1 MQVLALKYRPK
12 HFSELVGQESVAK
25 TLSLALDNQR
35 LANAYLFSGLRGSG
49 KTSSSR
55 IFARALMCETGP
67 KAVPCD
73 TCIQCQS
80 ALNNHHIDIIEMDG
94 ASNRGI
100 DDVRNLIEQ
109 TRYKPSFGR
118 YKIFIIDEVHMF
130 TTEAFNALLKT
141 LEEPPSH
148 VKFLLATTDALKL
161 PATILSRT
169 QHFRFKKIPENS
181 VISHL
186 KTILEKEQVSYETSA
201 LEKLAHSGQGSLR
214 DTITLLE
221 QAINYCD
228 NAITES
234 KVAEMLGAIDRSV
247 LEDFFQSLI
256 NQDEARLQ
264 ERYAILEN
272 YETESV
278 LEEMMLFLKA
288 KLLSP
293 DSYSILLIE
302 RFFKII
308 MSSLSLLKE
317 GANASF
323 VLLLLKMKFKEALKL
338 KALDDA
344 ILELE
349 QSKESVLKPLNQ
361 NANASKQEPKSTEK
375 IEQAE
380 RIEGTEKKEK
390 LETRENTETL
400 QTLMLSA
407 KDRIF
412 HNLFKQ
418 VQTLVYERNYELG
431 EVFEKNIRFIDF
443 DSQTKTLT
451 WESLATDKD
460 KELLRERFKIVKS
473 IVDGVFGKG
482 ENIKIALKH
491 HLENKSTLETQEI
504 KDFKISSLR
513 EKILPKPTI
522 ETTAETKENDTK
534 EAVGKALQTKEND
547 TKEAV
552 GKALQTKE
560 NDTKEAVGKALQTKE
575 NDTKEAVGKALQTKE
590 NDTKETKETQPK
602 QAPTALQE
610 FMANH
615 SELIEEIKSEF
626 EIKSVELL

>member
-25 TLSLALDNQR
+25 TLSLALNNQR

-55 IFARALMCETGP
+55 IFARALMCEEGP

-186 KTILEKEQVSYETSA
+186 KTILEKEQVSYESSA

-344 ILELE
+344 IVELE
-349 QSKESVLKPLNQ
+349 QTPFNQ
-361 NANASKQEPKSTEK
+361 SPSISYNAPKQEFKGTEK

-380 RIEGTEKKEK
+380 RIEGTEKREK
-390 LETRENTETL
+390 LEKRENAETP
-400 QTLMLSA
+400 QTPMLSA

-431 EVFEKNIRFIDF
+431 AVFEKNIRFIDF

-451 WESLATDKD
+451 WESLATNKD

-482 ENIKIALKH
+482 ENIKIALKN
-491 HLENKSTLETQEI
+491 HLENKSAREETKEV
-504 KDFKISSLR
+504 KDFKISSLK
-513 EKILPKPTI
+513 EKILPQPTT
-522 ETTAETKENDTK
+522 ETTAETKEK
-534 EAVGKALQTKEND
+534 EVQKNEIKE
-547 TKEAV
+547 
-552 GKALQTKE
+552 
-560 NDTKEAVGKALQTKE
+560 
-575 NDTKEAVGKALQTKE
+575 
-590 NDTKETKETQPK
+590 KETKEIKEKEVQETQPK
-602 QAPTALQE
+602 EAPTALQE

-615 SELIEEIKSEF
+615 SNLIEEIKSEF

>member
-186 KTILEKEQVSYETSA
+186 KTILEKEQVSYESSA

-349 QSKESVLKPLNQ
+349 QTPFNQ
-361 NANASKQEPKSTEK
+361 SPSISYNAPKQEPKSAEKIEKPEKRESTEK
-375 IEQAE
+375 IENAE
-380 RIEGTEKKEK
+380 TP
-390 LETRENTETL
+390 
-400 QTLMLSA
+400 QTPMLSA

-431 EVFEKNIRFIDF
+431 AVFEKNIRFIDF

-460 KELLRERFKIVKS
+460 KELLRERFKIVKG

-482 ENIKIALKH
+482 ENIKIALKNQ
-491 HLENKSTLETQEI
+491 NKSALEVVKEL
-504 KDFKISSLR
+504 KFPYSK
-513 EKILPKPTI
+513 PKPTT

-534 EAVGKALQTKEND
+534 EAVEKETKEKEVQEND
-547 TKEAV
+547 TKEV
-552 GKALQTKE
+552 Q
-560 NDTKEAVGKALQTKE
+560 
-575 NDTKEAVGKALQTKE
+575 
-590 NDTKETKETQPK
+590 ETQPK
-602 QAPTALQE
+602 EAPTALQE

-615 SELIEEIKSEF
+615 SNLIEEIKSEF

>member
-186 KTILEKEQVSYETSA
+186 KTILEKEQVSYESSA

-272 YETESV
+272 YETEGV

-288 KLLSP
+288 KLLSH
-293 DSYSILLIE
+293 DTYSILLIE

-344 ILELE
+344 IVELE
-349 QSKESVLKPLNQ
+349 QTPFNQ
-361 NANASKQEPKSTEK
+361 SPSISYNAPKQEPKS
-375 IEQAE
+375 AE
-380 RIEGTEKKEK
+380 RIEGIEKREK
-390 LETRENTETL
+390 LEKRENAEAP
-400 QTLMLSA
+400 QTPMLSA

-431 EVFEKNIRFIDF
+431 AVFEKNIRFIDF

-451 WESLATDKD
+451 WESLAADKD

-473 IVDGVFGKG
+473 IVDSVFGKG
-482 ENIKIALKH
+482 ESIKIALKH
-491 HLENKSTLETQEI
+491 HLENKNAPEETKEV
-504 KDFKISSLR
+504 KEFKFPPL
-513 EKILPKPTI
+513 KPKLTT
-522 ETTAETKENDTK
+522 ETTAETKENEK

-547 TKEAV
+547 TKEV
-552 GKALQTKE
+552 QEKEIKENETKE
-560 NDTKEAVGKALQTKE
+560 VQ
-575 NDTKEAVGKALQTKE
+575 
-590 NDTKETKETQPK
+590 ETQPK
-602 QAPTALQE
+602 EAPTALQE

-615 SELIEEIKSEF
+615 PELIEEIKSEF

>member
-55 IFARALMCETGP
+55 IFARALMCEEGP

-293 DSYSILLIE
+293 DAYSILLIE

-349 QSKESVLKPLNQ
+349 QSKESALKPLNQ
-361 NANASKQEPKSTEK
+361 NANAPKQEPKSAEK
-375 IEQAE
+375 IEKS
-380 RIEGTEKKEK
+380 EKKENA
-390 LETRENTETL
+390 EAP
-400 QTLMLSA
+400 QTPMLSA

-431 EVFEKNIRFIDF
+431 AVFEKNIRFVDF

-451 WESLATDKD
+451 WESLATNKD

-482 ENIKIALKH
+482 ESIKIALKNH
-491 HLENKSTLETQEI
+491 SENKSTPEET
-504 KDFKISSLR
+504 KDFKFFYS
-513 EKILPKPTI
+513 KPKPTT
-522 ETTAETKENDTK
+522 ETTAELKEKETKEKEVQENDTK
-534 EAVGKALQTKEND
+534 EVQ
-547 TKEAV
+547 
-552 GKALQTKE
+552 
-560 NDTKEAVGKALQTKE
+560 
-575 NDTKEAVGKALQTKE
+575 
-590 NDTKETKETQPK
+590 ETQPK

-615 SELIEEIKSEF
+615 SDLIEEIKSEF

>member
-55 IFARALMCETGP
+55 IFARALMCEEGP

-186 KTILEKEQVSYETSA
+186 KTILEKEQVSYESSA

-234 KVAEMLGAIDRSV
+234 KVAAMLGAIDRSV

-272 YETESV
+272 YETEGV

-344 ILELE
+344 IVELE
-349 QSKESVLKPLNQ
+349 QAPFNQ
-361 NANASKQEPKSTEK
+361 NPNISYNAPKQEFKNIEK
-375 IEQAE
+375 RE
-380 RIEGTEKKEK
+380 RIEQIENIEKRENIEKKE
-390 LETRENTETL
+390 NAETL
-400 QTLMLSA
+400 QTPMLSA

-431 EVFEKNIRFIDF
+431 AVFEKNIRFIDF

-482 ENIKIALKH
+482 ENIKIALKNH
-491 HLENKSTLETQEI
+491 SENKSALEETKEI
-504 KDFKISSLR
+504 KISSLR
-513 EKILPKPTI
+513 EKILPKPTT
-522 ETTAETKENDTK
+522 ETTAETKENEK
-534 EAVGKALQTKEND
+534 EAVGKEIKEKEIKEKETKEKEVQEND
-547 TKEAV
+547 TKEI
-552 GKALQTKE
+552 Q
-560 NDTKEAVGKALQTKE
+560 
-575 NDTKEAVGKALQTKE
+575 
-590 NDTKETKETQPK
+590 ETQPK
-602 QAPTALQE
+602 EAPTALQE

>member
-55 IFARALMCETGP
+55 IFARALMCEEGP

-234 KVAEMLGAIDRSV
+234 KVAAMLGAIDRSV

-256 NQDEARLQ
+256 NQDEARLK

-344 ILELE
+344 IVELE
-349 QSKESVLKPLNQ
+349 QTPFNQ
-361 NANASKQEPKSTEK
+361 SPSISYNAPKQEPKS
-375 IEQAE
+375 AE
-380 RIEGTEKKEK
+380 RIERTEK
-390 LETRENTETL
+390 RENAETP
-400 QTLMLSA
+400 QTPMLSA

-431 EVFEKNIRFIDF
+431 AVFEKNIRFIDF

-451 WESLATDKD
+451 WESLATNKD
-460 KELLRERFKIVKS
+460 KELLRERFKIVKG
-473 IVDGVFGKG
+473 IVDGIFGKG

-491 HLENKSTLETQEI
+491 HLENKSAREETKEI

-513 EKILPKPTI
+513 EKILPKPTT
-522 ETTAETKENDTK
+522 ETTAEMKENETKEAAEKETKEKEVQENDTK
-534 EAVGKALQTKEND
+534 EVQEI
-547 TKEAV
+547 
-552 GKALQTKE
+552 
-560 NDTKEAVGKALQTKE
+560 
-575 NDTKEAVGKALQTKE
+575 
-590 NDTKETKETQPK
+590 QPK
-602 QAPTALQE
+602 EAPTALQE

-615 SELIEEIKSEF
+615 SNLIEEIKSEF

>member
-55 IFARALMCETGP
+55 ILARALMCEKGP

-73 TCIQCQS
+73 TCTQCQS

-308 MSSLSLLKE
+308 MSGLSLLKE

-361 NANASKQEPKSTEK
+361 NANAFKQEPKIAEK
-375 IEQAE
+375 IEKPEKRESAE
-380 RIEGTEKKEK
+380 TP
-390 LETRENTETL
+390 
-400 QTLMLSA
+400 QTPMLSA

-431 EVFEKNIRFIDF
+431 AVFEKNIRFIDF

-451 WESLATDKD
+451 WESLATHKD

-482 ENIKIALKH
+482 ENIKIALKNH
-491 HLENKSTLETQEI
+491 SENKSTKEVVKE
-504 KDFKISSLR
+504 FKFPSL
-513 EKILPKPTI
+513 KPKPTT

-534 EAVGKALQTKEND
+534 EVVEKETKEND
-547 TKEAV
+547 TKEI
-552 GKALQTKE
+552 Q
-560 NDTKEAVGKALQTKE
+560 
-575 NDTKEAVGKALQTKE
+575 
-590 NDTKETKETQPK
+590 ETQPK
-602 QAPTALQE
+602 ETPTALQE

-615 SELIEEIKSEF
+615 SDLIEEIKSEF

>member
-186 KTILEKEQVSYETSA
+186 KTILEKEQVSYEASA

-214 DTITLLE
+214 DTLTLLE

-256 NQDEARLQ
+256 NQDEARLK

-349 QSKESVLKPLNQ
+349 QSKESVFQPLNQ
-361 NANASKQEPKSTEK
+361 NANASKQEFKSAER

-380 RIEGTEKKEK
+380 RIEK
-390 LETRENTETL
+390 LEKRESAKTP
-400 QTLMLSA
+400 QTPMLSA

-431 EVFEKNIRFIDF
+431 AVFEKNICFIDF

-482 ENIKIALKH
+482 ESIKIALKN
-491 HLENKSTLETQEI
+491 HLENKSAREETKEV
-504 KDFKISSLR
+504 KISSLR
-513 EKILPKPTI
+513 EKILPKPTT
-522 ETTAETKENDTK
+522 ETTAETKEK
-534 EAVGKALQTKEND
+534 EIKE
-547 TKEAV
+547 KEI
-552 GKALQTKE
+552 KE
-560 NDTKEAVGKALQTKE
+560 KEI
-575 NDTKEAVGKALQTKE
+575 
-590 NDTKETKETQPK
+590 KETQPK
-602 QAPTALQE
+602 ESLTALQE

-615 SELIEEIKSEF
+615 SNLIEEIKSEF

>member
-55 IFARALMCETGP
+55 IFARALMCEEGP

-186 KTILEKEQVSYETSA
+186 KTILEKEQVSYESSA

-293 DSYSILLIE
+293 NSYSILLIE

-349 QSKESVLKPLNQ
+349 QTPFNQ
-361 NANASKQEPKSTEK
+361 NPSISYNAPKQEPKSAEK
-375 IEQAE
+375 IEKPE
-380 RIEGTEKKEK
+380 KRENTEKKENA
-390 LETRENTETL
+390 ETQ
-400 QTLMLSA
+400 QTPMLSV

-418 VQTLVYERNYELG
+418 VQILVYERNYELG
-431 EVFEKNIRFIDF
+431 AVFEKNIRFIDF

-482 ENIKIALKH
+482 ENIKIALKN
-491 HLENKSTLETQEI
+491 HLENKSAREETKEV

-513 EKILPKPTI
+513 EKILPKPTT
-522 ETTAETKENDTK
+522 ETTAEMKEKEVQKNEIKEKEIKENDTK
-534 EAVGKALQTKEND
+534 EVQ
-547 TKEAV
+547 
-552 GKALQTKE
+552 
-560 NDTKEAVGKALQTKE
+560 
-575 NDTKEAVGKALQTKE
+575 
-590 NDTKETKETQPK
+590 ETQPK
-602 QAPTALQE
+602 EAPTALQE

>member
-55 IFARALMCETGP
+55 IFARALMCEEGP

-361 NANASKQEPKSTEK
+361 NANAPKQEPKSAER

-380 RIEGTEKKEK
+380 RIEGTEKRESAERIESV
-390 LETRENTETL
+390 ETP
-400 QTLMLSA
+400 QTPMLSA

-431 EVFEKNIRFIDF
+431 AVFEKNIRFIDF

-451 WESLATDKD
+451 WESLATNKD
-460 KELLRERFKIVKS
+460 KELLRERFKIVKG

-482 ENIKIALKH
+482 ENIKIALKNH
-491 HLENKSTLETQEI
+491 SENKSAREETKEV
-504 KDFKISSLR
+504 KISSLR
-513 EKILPKPTI
+513 EKILPQPTT
-522 ETTAETKENDTK
+522 ETTAEMKEKEVQKNEIKEKEIKEKEIKEKEIKEKEIKEKEIKEKEIKEKEIKEKEVQENDTK
-534 EAVGKALQTKEND
+534 EIQ
-547 TKEAV
+547 
-552 GKALQTKE
+552 
-560 NDTKEAVGKALQTKE
+560 
-575 NDTKEAVGKALQTKE
+575 
-590 NDTKETKETQPK
+590 ETQPK

-615 SELIEEIKSEF
+615 SNLIEEIKSEF

>member
-25 TLSLALDNQR
+25 TLSLALNNQR

-55 IFARALMCETGP
+55 IFARALMCEEGP

-73 TCIQCQS
+73 TCTQCQS

-349 QSKESVLKPLNQ
+349 QSKESAFQPLNQ
-361 NANASKQEPKSTEK
+361 NANAPKQEPKSAER

-380 RIEGTEKKEK
+380 RIEGTEKRESAERIESA
-390 LETRENTETL
+390 ETP
-400 QTLMLSA
+400 QTPMLSA

-431 EVFEKNIRFIDF
+431 AVFEKNIRFIDF

-460 KELLRERFKIVKS
+460 KELLRERFKIVKG

-482 ENIKIALKH
+482 ENIKIALKN
-491 HLENKSTLETQEI
+491 HLENKSAREETKEV

-513 EKILPKPTI
+513 EKILPKPTT
-522 ETTAETKENDTK
+522 ETTAETKEK
-534 EAVGKALQTKEND
+534 EVQKN
-547 TKEAV
+547 
-552 GKALQTKE
+552 
-560 NDTKEAVGKALQTKE
+560 
-575 NDTKEAVGKALQTKE
+575 
-590 NDTKETKETQPK
+590 
-602 QAPTALQE
+602 
-610 FMANH
+610 
-615 SELIEEIKSEF
+615 EIKEK
-626 EIKSVELL
+626 EIKEKEIKEKEI

>member
-55 IFARALMCETGP
+55 IFARALMCEEGP

-256 NQDEARLQ
+256 NQDEARLK

-349 QSKESVLKPLNQ
+349 QTPFNQ
-361 NANASKQEPKSTEK
+361 NPSISYNAPKQEFKGTEK
-375 IEQAE
+375 IERAE
-380 RIEGTEKKEK
+380 RIEGTEKIAS
-390 LETRENTETL
+390 TEAP
-400 QTLMLSA
+400 QTPMLSA

-431 EVFEKNIRFIDF
+431 AVFEKNICFIDF

-460 KELLRERFKIVKS
+460 KELLRERFKIVKG

-482 ENIKIALKH
+482 ENIKIALKN
-491 HLENKSTLETQEI
+491 HLENKSAREETKEV

-513 EKILPKPTI
+513 EKILPKPTT
-522 ETTAETKENDTK
+522 ETTAEMKEKEVQKNEIKEKEVQENDTK
-534 EAVGKALQTKEND
+534 EVQ
-547 TKEAV
+547 
-552 GKALQTKE
+552 
-560 NDTKEAVGKALQTKE
+560 
-575 NDTKEAVGKALQTKE
+575 
-590 NDTKETKETQPK
+590 ETQPK
-602 QAPTALQE
+602 EAPTALQE

-615 SELIEEIKSEF
+615 SNLIEEIKSEF

>member
-55 IFARALMCETGP
+55 IFARALMCEEGP

-73 TCIQCQS
+73 TCTQCQS

-293 DSYSILLIE
+293 DTYSILLIE

-308 MSSLSLLKE
+308 MSGLSLLKE

-361 NANASKQEPKSTEK
+361 NANAFKQESAEK
-375 IEQAE
+375 IEKPEKRESAE
-380 RIEGTEKKEK
+380 TP
-390 LETRENTETL
+390 
-400 QTLMLSA
+400 QTPMLSA

-431 EVFEKNIRFIDF
+431 AVFEKNIRFIDF

-451 WESLATDKD
+451 WESLATHKD

-473 IVDGVFGKG
+473 IIDGVFGKG
-482 ENIKIALKH
+482 ENIKIALKNH
-491 HLENKSTLETQEI
+491 SENKSALEEI
-504 KDFKISSLR
+504 KEFKFPFL
-513 EKILPKPTI
+513 KPKPTT
-522 ETTAETKENDTK
+522 ETTAETKEKDTK
-534 EAVGKALQTKEND
+534 EAVEKETKEKEVQKND
-547 TKEAV
+547 TKEI
-552 GKALQTKE
+552 Q
-560 NDTKEAVGKALQTKE
+560 
-575 NDTKEAVGKALQTKE
+575 
-590 NDTKETKETQPK
+590 ETQPK
-602 QAPTALQE
+602 ETPTALQE
-610 FMANH
+610 FMANN
-615 SELIEEIKSEF
+615 SDLIEEIKSEF

>member
-55 IFARALMCETGP
+55 IFARALMCEEGP

-73 TCIQCQS
+73 TCPQCQS

-109 TRYKPSFGR
+109 THYKPSFGR

-308 MSSLSLLKE
+308 MSGLSLLKE

-349 QSKESVLKPLNQ
+349 QSKESALKPLNQ
-361 NANASKQEPKSTEK
+361 NANAFKQESAEK
-375 IEQAE
+375 IEKPEKRESAE
-380 RIEGTEKKEK
+380 TP
-390 LETRENTETL
+390 
-400 QTLMLSA
+400 QTPMLSA

-431 EVFEKNIRFIDF
+431 AVFEKNIRFIDF

-451 WESLATDKD
+451 WESLATHKD
-460 KELLRERFKIVKS
+460 KELLRECFKIVKS

-482 ENIKIALKH
+482 ENIKIALKNH
-491 HLENKSTLETQEI
+491 SENKSALEVVKE
-504 KDFKISSLR
+504 FKFPSL
-513 EKILPKPTI
+513 KPKPTT
-522 ETTAETKENDTK
+522 ETTAETEKNETKGAVENDTKEKETKENDTK
-534 EAVGKALQTKEND
+534 EIQ
-547 TKEAV
+547 
-552 GKALQTKE
+552 
-560 NDTKEAVGKALQTKE
+560 
-575 NDTKEAVGKALQTKE
+575 
-590 NDTKETKETQPK
+590 ETQPK
-602 QAPTALQE
+602 ETPTALQE

-615 SELIEEIKSEF
+615 SNLIEEIKSEF

>member
-55 IFARALMCETGP
+55 IFARALMCEEGP

-256 NQDEARLQ
+256 NQDEARLK

-349 QSKESVLKPLNQ
+349 QTPFNQ
-361 NANASKQEPKSTEK
+361 NPSISYNAPKQEPKSTEK
-375 IEQAE
+375 REQAE
-380 RIEGTEKKEK
+380 RIEGTEKKESAEK
-390 LETRENTETL
+390 KENTETP
-400 QTLMLSA
+400 QTPMLSA

-431 EVFEKNIRFIDF
+431 AVFEKNIRFIDF

-460 KELLRERFKIVKS
+460 KELLRERFKIVKG

-482 ENIKIALKH
+482 ENIKIALKN
-491 HLENKSTLETQEI
+491 HLENKSAREETKEV
-504 KDFKISSLR
+504 KISSLR
-513 EKILPKPTI
+513 EKISPKPTT
-522 ETTAETKENDTK
+522 ETTAEMKEKEVQKNEIKEKEIKENDTK
-534 EAVGKALQTKEND
+534 EVQ
-547 TKEAV
+547 
-552 GKALQTKE
+552 
-560 NDTKEAVGKALQTKE
+560 
-575 NDTKEAVGKALQTKE
+575 
-590 NDTKETKETQPK
+590 ETQPK
-602 QAPTALQE
+602 ETPTALQE

-615 SELIEEIKSEF
+615 SNLIEEIKSEF

>member
-55 IFARALMCETGP
+55 IFARALMCEEGP

-186 KTILEKEQVSYETSA
+186 KTILEKEQVSYEASA

-349 QSKESVLKPLNQ
+349 QSKESVLKSINQ
-361 NANASKQEPKSTEK
+361 NANAPKQEPKSIEK

-380 RIEGTEKKEK
+380 RIERTEKIASAEAP
-390 LETRENTETL
+390 
-400 QTLMLSA
+400 QTPMLSA

-431 EVFEKNIRFIDF
+431 AVFEKNIRFIDF

-460 KELLRERFKIVKS
+460 KELLRERFKIVKG

-482 ENIKIALKH
+482 ENIKIALKN
-491 HLENKSTLETQEI
+491 HLENKSAPEETKEV

-513 EKILPKPTI
+513 EKILPKPTT
-522 ETTAETKENDTK
+522 ETTAEMKEKEIKEAVKKEIKEKETKENDTK
-534 EAVGKALQTKEND
+534 EVQ
-547 TKEAV
+547 
-552 GKALQTKE
+552 
-560 NDTKEAVGKALQTKE
+560 
-575 NDTKEAVGKALQTKE
+575 
-590 NDTKETKETQPK
+590 ETQPK
-602 QAPTALQE
+602 EAPTALQE

-615 SELIEEIKSEF
+615 SNLIEEIKSEF

>member
-55 IFARALMCETGP
+55 IFARALMCEEGP
-67 KAVPCD
+67 KSVPCD
-73 TCIQCQS
+73 TCTQCQS

-308 MSSLSLLKE
+308 MSGLSLLKE

-349 QSKESVLKPLNQ
+349 QSKESALKPLNQ
-361 NANASKQEPKSTEK
+361 NANAFKQESTEK
-375 IEQAE
+375 IEKPEKRESAE
-380 RIEGTEKKEK
+380 TP
-390 LETRENTETL
+390 
-400 QTLMLSA
+400 QTPMLSA

-431 EVFEKNIRFIDF
+431 AVFEKNIRFIDF

-451 WESLATDKD
+451 WESLATHKD

-482 ENIKIALKH
+482 ENIKIALKNQ
-491 HLENKSTLETQEI
+491 NKSTLEEI
-504 KDFKISSLR
+504 KEFKFPYS
-513 EKILPKPTI
+513 KPKPTT
-522 ETTAETKENDTK
+522 ETTAEMKEKETKETIEKETKENDTK
-534 EAVGKALQTKEND
+534 EIQ
-547 TKEAV
+547 
-552 GKALQTKE
+552 
-560 NDTKEAVGKALQTKE
+560 
-575 NDTKEAVGKALQTKE
+575 
-590 NDTKETKETQPK
+590 ETQPK
-602 QAPTALQE
+602 ETPTALQE
-610 FMANH
+610 FMTNH
-615 SELIEEIKSEF
+615 SDLIEEIKSEF
-626 EIKSVELL
+626 KIKSVEWL

>member
-55 IFARALMCETGP
+55 IFARALMCEEGP

-73 TCIQCQS
+73 TCPQCQS

-186 KTILEKEQVSYETSA
+186 KTILEKEQVSYEKSA

-256 NQDEARLQ
+256 NQDEAQLQ

-308 MSSLSLLKE
+308 MSGLSLLKE

-361 NANASKQEPKSTEK
+361 NANAFKQESAEK
-375 IEQAE
+375 IEKPEKRESAE
-380 RIEGTEKKEK
+380 TP
-390 LETRENTETL
+390 
-400 QTLMLSA
+400 QTPMLSA

-412 HNLFKQ
+412 HNLFRQ

-431 EVFEKNIRFIDF
+431 AVFEKNIRFIDF

-451 WESLATDKD
+451 WESLATHKD
-460 KELLRERFKIVKS
+460 KELLKERFKIVKS

-482 ENIKIALKH
+482 ENIKIALKNH
-491 HLENKSTLETQEI
+491 SENKSTLEEI
-504 KDFKISSLR
+504 KEFKFPSL
-513 EKILPKPTI
+513 KPKPTT

-534 EAVGKALQTKEND
+534 ETVEKETKEKETKEVQKND
-547 TKEAV
+547 TKEV
-552 GKALQTKE
+552 Q
-560 NDTKEAVGKALQTKE
+560 
-575 NDTKEAVGKALQTKE
+575 
-590 NDTKETKETQPK
+590 ETQPK
-602 QAPTALQE
+602 ETPTALQE

-615 SELIEEIKSEF
+615 SDLIEEIKSEF

>member
-55 IFARALMCETGP
+55 IFARALMCEEGP

-73 TCIQCQS
+73 TCTQCQS

-256 NQDEARLQ
+256 NQDEARLK

-308 MSSLSLLKE
+308 MSGLSLLKE

-361 NANASKQEPKSTEK
+361 NANAFKQESKSADK
-375 IEQAE
+375 IEKP
-380 RIEGTEKKEK
+380 EKK
-390 LETRENTETL
+390 ENTETP
-400 QTLMLSA
+400 QTPMLSA

-431 EVFEKNIRFIDF
+431 AVFEKNIRFIDF

-451 WESLATDKD
+451 WESLATHKD

-482 ENIKIALKH
+482 ENIKIALKNH
-491 HLENKSTLETQEI
+491 SENKSALEEI
-504 KDFKISSLR
+504 KEFKFPYS
-513 EKILPKPTI
+513 KPKPTT

-534 EAVGKALQTKEND
+534 EKEVQKNETKEI
-547 TKEAV
+547 
-552 GKALQTKE
+552 Q
-560 NDTKEAVGKALQTKE
+560 
-575 NDTKEAVGKALQTKE
+575 
-590 NDTKETKETQPK
+590 ETQPK
-602 QAPTALQE
+602 ETPTALQE

-615 SELIEEIKSEF
+615 SDLIEEIKSEF

>member
-55 IFARALMCETGP
+55 IFARALMCEEGP

-73 TCIQCQS
+73 TCTQCQS

-308 MSSLSLLKE
+308 MSGLSLLKE

-361 NANASKQEPKSTEK
+361 NANAFKQEPKSAEK
-375 IEQAE
+375 IEKP
-380 RIEGTEKKEK
+380 EKK
-390 LETRENTETL
+390 ENTETP
-400 QTLMLSA
+400 QTPMLSA

-431 EVFEKNIRFIDF
+431 AVFEKNIRFVDF

-451 WESLATDKD
+451 WESLATHKD

-482 ENIKIALKH
+482 ENIKIALKNH
-491 HLENKSTLETQEI
+491 SENKSALEEI
-504 KDFKISSLR
+504 KEFKFPYS
-513 EKILPKPTI
+513 KPKPTT
-522 ETTAETKENDTK
+522 ETTAEMKEKEVQENDTK
-534 EAVGKALQTKEND
+534 EAIE
-547 TKEAV
+547 
-552 GKALQTKE
+552 
-560 NDTKEAVGKALQTKE
+560 
-575 NDTKEAVGKALQTKE
+575 
-590 NDTKETKETQPK
+590 KETKENNTKEIQETQPK
-602 QAPTALQE
+602 ETPTALQE
-610 FMANH
+610 FMANN
-615 SELIEEIKSEF
+615 SNLIEEIKSEF

>member
-186 KTILEKEQVSYETSA
+186 KTILEKEQVSYEASA

-234 KVAEMLGAIDRSV
+234 KVAEMLGTIDRSV

-256 NQDEARLQ
+256 NQDETRLK

-349 QSKESVLKPLNQ
+349 QSKESVFKPINQ
-361 NANASKQEPKSTEK
+361 NANAPKQEPKSAEK
-375 IEQAE
+375 IEKPEKIGAE
-380 RIEGTEKKEK
+380 TP
-390 LETRENTETL
+390 
-400 QTLMLSA
+400 QTPMLSA

-431 EVFEKNIRFIDF
+431 VVFEKNIRFIDF

-451 WESLATDKD
+451 WESLAIDKD

-482 ENIKIALKH
+482 ESIKIALKNH
-491 HLENKSTLETQEI
+491 SENKSTPKETKEV

-513 EKILPKPTI
+513 EKILPKPTT
-522 ETTAETKENDTK
+522 ETTAEMKEKEVQKNEIKEKEIKENDTK
-534 EAVGKALQTKEND
+534 EIQ
-547 TKEAV
+547 
-552 GKALQTKE
+552 
-560 NDTKEAVGKALQTKE
+560 
-575 NDTKEAVGKALQTKE
+575 
-590 NDTKETKETQPK
+590 ETQPK

>member
-55 IFARALMCETGP
+55 IFARALMCEEGP

-73 TCIQCQS
+73 TCTQCQS

-308 MSSLSLLKE
+308 MSGLSLLKE

-349 QSKESVLKPLNQ
+349 QNKESALKPLNQ
-361 NANASKQEPKSTEK
+361 NANAFKQESKSAEK
-375 IEQAE
+375 IEKPEKREGAE
-380 RIEGTEKKEK
+380 TP
-390 LETRENTETL
+390 
-400 QTLMLSA
+400 QTPMLSA

-431 EVFEKNIRFIDF
+431 AVFEKNIRFVDF

-482 ENIKIALKH
+482 ENIKIALKNH
-491 HLENKSTLETQEI
+491 SENKSALEVVKE
-504 KDFKISSLR
+504 FKFPSL
-513 EKILPKPTI
+513 KLKPTT
-522 ETTAETKENDTK
+522 ETTAEMKENDTK
-534 EAVGKALQTKEND
+534 EAAEKETKEVQEND
-547 TKEAV
+547 TKV
-552 GKALQTKE
+552 VQ
-560 NDTKEAVGKALQTKE
+560 
-575 NDTKEAVGKALQTKE
+575 
-590 NDTKETKETQPK
+590 ETQPK
-602 QAPTALQE
+602 EAPTALQE

-615 SELIEEIKSEF
+615 SNLIEEIKSEF

>member
-186 KTILEKEQVSYETSA
+186 KTILEKEQVSYESSA

-272 YETESV
+272 YETEGV

-293 DSYSILLIE
+293 DTYSILLIE

-349 QSKESVLKPLNQ
+349 QVPFNQ
-361 NANASKQEPKSTEK
+361 SPSIIYNAPKQESKNIEKREK
-375 IEQAE
+375 IEQIENAE
-380 RIEGTEKKEK
+380 AP
-390 LETRENTETL
+390 
-400 QTLMLSA
+400 QTPMLSA

-431 EVFEKNIRFIDF
+431 AVFEKNIRFIDF

-482 ENIKIALKH
+482 ESIKIALKN
-491 HLENKSTLETQEI
+491 HLENKNAPEETKEVKFPFLKPQPTTETTVEMKEKEVQKNEI
-504 KDFKISSLR
+504 K
-513 EKILPKPTI
+513 EK
-522 ETTAETKENDTK
+522 ETKENETK
-534 EAVGKALQTKEND
+534 EVQ
-547 TKEAV
+547 
-552 GKALQTKE
+552 
-560 NDTKEAVGKALQTKE
+560 
-575 NDTKEAVGKALQTKE
+575 
-590 NDTKETKETQPK
+590 ETQPK
-602 QAPTALQE
+602 EAPTALQE
-610 FMANH
+610 FMTNH

>member
-186 KTILEKEQVSYETSA
+186 KTILEKEQVSYESSA

-234 KVAEMLGAIDRSV
+234 KVAAMLGAIDRSV

-344 ILELE
+344 IVELE
-349 QSKESVLKPLNQ
+349 QSKESALKPLNQ
-361 NANASKQEPKSTEK
+361 NANAPKQEPKSAEK
-375 IEQAE
+375 IEKL
-380 RIEGTEKKEK
+380 EKKENA
-390 LETRENTETL
+390 ETP
-400 QTLMLSA
+400 QTPMLSA

-431 EVFEKNIRFIDF
+431 AVFEKNIRFIDF

-451 WESLATDKD
+451 WESLATHKD

-482 ENIKIALKH
+482 ESIKIALKH
-491 HLENKSTLETQEI
+491 HLENKSALEVVKEL
-504 KDFKISSLR
+504 KFPYSK
-513 EKILPKPTI
+513 PKPTT
-522 ETTAETKENDTK
+522 ETTAEMKEKEVQKNEIKEKEIKENDTK
-534 EAVGKALQTKEND
+534 EVQ
-547 TKEAV
+547 
-552 GKALQTKE
+552 
-560 NDTKEAVGKALQTKE
+560 
-575 NDTKEAVGKALQTKE
+575 
-590 NDTKETKETQPK
+590 ETQPK
-602 QAPTALQE
+602 ESPTALQE

-615 SELIEEIKSEF
+615 SNLIEEIKSEF

>member
-25 TLSLALDNQR
+25 TLSLALNNQR

-55 IFARALMCETGP
+55 IFARALMCEEGP

-264 ERYAILEN
+264 ERYAVLEN

-308 MSSLSLLKE
+308 MSGLSLLKE

-349 QSKESVLKPLNQ
+349 QNKESALKPLNQ
-361 NANASKQEPKSTEK
+361 NPNAPKQEPKSAEK
-375 IEQAE
+375 V
-380 RIEGTEKKEK
+380 EKPEK
-390 LETRENTETL
+390 RENAETP
-400 QTLMLSA
+400 QTPMLSA

-431 EVFEKNIRFIDF
+431 AVFEKNIRFVDF
-443 DSQTKTLT
+443 NSQTKTLT
-451 WESLATDKD
+451 WESLATNKD

-482 ENIKIALKH
+482 ENIKIALKNH
-491 HLENKSTLETQEI
+491 SENKSALEVVKES
-504 KDFKISSLR
+504 KFPYSK
-513 EKILPKPTI
+513 PKPTT
-522 ETTAETKENDTK
+522 ETTAEMKEKETKEAAEKEIKEKVQENDTK
-534 EAVGKALQTKEND
+534 EVQ
-547 TKEAV
+547 
-552 GKALQTKE
+552 
-560 NDTKEAVGKALQTKE
+560 
-575 NDTKEAVGKALQTKE
+575 
-590 NDTKETKETQPK
+590 ETQPK
-602 QAPTALQE
+602 EAPTALQE

-615 SELIEEIKSEF
+615 SNLIEEIKSEF

>member
-186 KTILEKEQVSYETSA
+186 KTILEKEQVSYESSA

-234 KVAEMLGAIDRSV
+234 KVAAMLGAIDRSV

-272 YETESV
+272 YETEGV

-293 DSYSILLIE
+293 DTYSILLIE

-344 ILELE
+344 IVELE
-349 QSKESVLKPLNQ
+349 QTPFNQ
-361 NANASKQEPKSTEK
+361 SPSISYNAPKQEFKNIEKREK
-375 IEQAE
+375 IEQ
-380 RIEGTEKKEK
+380 IESIEKK
-390 LETRENTETL
+390 ENTETP
-400 QTLMLSA
+400 QTPMLSA

-431 EVFEKNIRFIDF
+431 AVFEKNIRFIDF

-491 HLENKSTLETQEI
+491 HLENKNAPEETKEV
-504 KDFKISSLR
+504 KEFKFPPL
-513 EKILPKPTI
+513 KPKLTT
-522 ETTAETKENDTK
+522 ETTAETKEKETK

-547 TKEAV
+547 TKEV
-552 GKALQTKE
+552 QEKEIKE
-560 NDTKEAVGKALQTKE
+560 NE
-575 NDTKEAVGKALQTKE
+575 
-590 NDTKETKETQPK
+590 TKETKESQPK
-602 QAPTALQE
+602 EAPIALQE

-615 SELIEEIKSEF
+615 SNLIEEIKSEF

>member
-55 IFARALMCETGP
+55 IFARALMCEEGP

-264 ERYAILEN
+264 ERYTILEN

-293 DSYSILLIE
+293 DAYSILLIE

-308 MSSLSLLKE
+308 MSGLSLLKE

-349 QSKESVLKPLNQ
+349 QSKESALKPLNQ
-361 NANASKQEPKSTEK
+361 NANAFKQEIAEK
-375 IEQAE
+375 IEKPEKRESAE
-380 RIEGTEKKEK
+380 TP
-390 LETRENTETL
+390 
-400 QTLMLSA
+400 QTPMLSA

-431 EVFEKNIRFIDF
+431 AVFEKNIRFIDF

-451 WESLATDKD
+451 WESLATHKD

-482 ENIKIALKH
+482 ENIKIALKNH
-491 HLENKSTLETQEI
+491 SENKSALEEI
-504 KDFKISSLR
+504 KEFKFPSL
-513 EKILPKPTI
+513 KPKPTT
-522 ETTAETKENDTK
+522 ETTAETKENETK
-534 EAVGKALQTKEND
+534 EIQ
-547 TKEAV
+547 
-552 GKALQTKE
+552 
-560 NDTKEAVGKALQTKE
+560 
-575 NDTKEAVGKALQTKE
+575 
-590 NDTKETKETQPK
+590 ETQPK
-602 QAPTALQE
+602 ETPTALQE
-610 FMANH
+610 FMTNH
-615 SELIEEIKSEF
+615 SDLIEEIKSEF

>member
-55 IFARALMCETGP
+55 IFARALMCEEGP

-73 TCIQCQS
+73 TCTQCQS

-308 MSSLSLLKE
+308 MSALSLLKE

-349 QSKESVLKPLNQ
+349 QNKESALKPLNQ
-361 NANASKQEPKSTEK
+361 NANAFKQEPKNAEK
-375 IEQAE
+375 IEN
-380 RIEGTEKKEK
+380 TEKREGAEK
-390 LETRENTETL
+390 REDAETP
-400 QTLMLSA
+400 QTPMLSA

-431 EVFEKNIRFIDF
+431 AVFEKNIRFIDF

-451 WESLATDKD
+451 WESLATHKD

-482 ENIKIALKH
+482 ENIKIALKNQ
-491 HLENKSTLETQEI
+491 NKSALEEI
-504 KDFKISSLR
+504 KEFKFPSL
-513 EKILPKPTI
+513 KPKPTT

-534 EAVGKALQTKEND
+534 EVQEND
-547 TKEAV
+547 IKEAV
-552 GKALQTKE
+552 E
-560 NDTKEAVGKALQTKE
+560 
-575 NDTKEAVGKALQTKE
+575 
-590 NDTKETKETQPK
+590 KETKEKETKEVQETQPK
-602 QAPTALQE
+602 QTPTALQE

-615 SELIEEIKSEF
+615 SDLIEEIKSEF
-626 EIKSVELL
+626 EIKSVEWL

>member
-55 IFARALMCETGP
+55 IFARALMCEEGP

-73 TCIQCQS
+73 TCTQCQS

-186 KTILEKEQVSYETSA
+186 KTILEKEQVSYESSA

-349 QSKESVLKPLNQ
+349 QSKESVLKPINQ
-361 NANASKQEPKSTEK
+361 NANAPKQEPKSAEK
-375 IEQAE
+375 IEKPE
-380 RIEGTEKKEK
+380 KRENTEKKENA
-390 LETRENTETL
+390 ETQ
-400 QTLMLSA
+400 QTPMLSV

-431 EVFEKNIRFIDF
+431 AVFEKNIRFIDF

-451 WESLATDKD
+451 WESLATNKD
-460 KELLRERFKIVKS
+460 KELLRERFKIVKG

-491 HLENKSTLETQEI
+491 HSENKSALEEV
-504 KDFKISSLR
+504 KEFKFPYS
-513 EKILPKPTI
+513 KPKPTT
-522 ETTAETKENDTK
+522 ETTAETKEKETK
-534 EAVGKALQTKEND
+534 EKETKE
-547 TKEAV
+547 KEV
-552 GKALQTKE
+552 Q
-560 NDTKEAVGKALQTKE
+560 
-575 NDTKEAVGKALQTKE
+575 E

-602 QAPTALQE
+602 ETPTALQE

-615 SELIEEIKSEF
+615 SNLIEEIKSEF

>member
-55 IFARALMCETGP
+55 IFARALMCEEGP

-256 NQDEARLQ
+256 NQDEARLK

-361 NANASKQEPKSTEK
+361 NANASKQEPKSAEK

-400 QTLMLSA
+400 QTPMLSA

-431 EVFEKNIRFIDF
+431 AVFEKNIRFIDF

-451 WESLATDKD
+451 WESLATNKD

-482 ENIKIALKH
+482 ESIKIALKNH
-491 HLENKSTLETQEI
+491 SENKSTLEEV
-504 KDFKISSLR
+504 KEFKFPYS
-513 EKILPKPTI
+513 KPKPTT
-522 ETTAETKENDTK
+522 ETTAEMKEKEVQKNEIKEKEIKENDTK
-534 EAVGKALQTKEND
+534 EVQ
-547 TKEAV
+547 
-552 GKALQTKE
+552 
-560 NDTKEAVGKALQTKE
+560 
-575 NDTKEAVGKALQTKE
+575 
-590 NDTKETKETQPK
+590 ETQPK
-602 QAPTALQE
+602 ETPTALQE

>member
-55 IFARALMCETGP
+55 IFARALMCEEGP

-186 KTILEKEQVSYETSA
+186 KTILEKEQVSYESSA

-256 NQDEARLQ
+256 NQDEVRLQ

-349 QSKESVLKPLNQ
+349 QSKESVLKPINQ
-361 NANASKQEPKSTEK
+361 NANAPKQEPKSTEK

-380 RIEGTEKKEK
+380 RIEGTEKKESAEK
-390 LETRENTETL
+390 KENAETP

-431 EVFEKNIRFIDF
+431 AVFEKNIRFIDF

-460 KELLRERFKIVKS
+460 KELLRERFKIVKG

-491 HLENKSTLETQEI
+491 HSENKSAREETKEV

-513 EKILPKPTI
+513 EKILPKPTT
-522 ETTAETKENDTK
+522 ETTAETKEKETKEKEVQKNDTK
-534 EAVGKALQTKEND
+534 EVQ
-547 TKEAV
+547 
-552 GKALQTKE
+552 
-560 NDTKEAVGKALQTKE
+560 
-575 NDTKEAVGKALQTKE
+575 
-590 NDTKETKETQPK
+590 ETQPK

-615 SELIEEIKSEF
+615 SNLIEEIKSEF

>member
-186 KTILEKEQVSYETSA
+186 KTILEKEQVSYESSA

-349 QSKESVLKPLNQ
+349 QTPFNQ
-361 NANASKQEPKSTEK
+361 NPSISYNAPKQEPKSTEK

-380 RIEGTEKKEK
+380 RIEGTEKKESAEK
-390 LETRENTETL
+390 KENTETP
-400 QTLMLSA
+400 QTPMLSA

-431 EVFEKNIRFIDF
+431 AVFEKNIRFIDF

-451 WESLATDKD
+451 WESLATNKD

-482 ENIKIALKH
+482 ENIKIALKN
-491 HLENKSTLETQEI
+491 HLENKSAREETKEV

-513 EKILPKPTI
+513 EKILPKPTT
-522 ETTAETKENDTK
+522 ETTAETKEKETK
-534 EAVGKALQTKEND
+534 EKETKEKE
-547 TKEAV
+547 TKE
-552 GKALQTKE
+552 KETKE
-560 NDTKEAVGKALQTKE
+560 KETKEKETKE
-575 NDTKEAVGKALQTKE
+575 KETKEKE
-590 NDTKETKETQPK
+590 VQENETKETKETQPK
-602 QAPTALQE
+602 ESPTALQE

-615 SELIEEIKSEF
+615 SNLIEEIKSEF

>member
-55 IFARALMCETGP
+55 IFARALMCEEGP

-73 TCIQCQS
+73 TCTQCQS

-256 NQDEARLQ
+256 NQDEVRLQ

-308 MSSLSLLKE
+308 MSGLSLLKE

-349 QSKESVLKPLNQ
+349 QSKESVFQPLNQ
-361 NANASKQEPKSTEK
+361 NANAFKQESAEK
-375 IEQAE
+375 IEKPEKRESAE
-380 RIEGTEKKEK
+380 TP
-390 LETRENTETL
+390 
-400 QTLMLSA
+400 QTPMLSA

-431 EVFEKNIRFIDF
+431 AVFEKNIRFVDF

-451 WESLATDKD
+451 WESLATHKD

-482 ENIKIALKH
+482 ENIKIALKNH
-491 HLENKSTLETQEI
+491 SENKSALEVVKE
-504 KDFKISSLR
+504 FKFPSL
-513 EKILPKPTI
+513 KPQPTT
-522 ETTAETKENDTK
+522 ETTAETKE
-534 EAVGKALQTKEND
+534 
-547 TKEAV
+547 
-552 GKALQTKE
+552 
-560 NDTKEAVGKALQTKE
+560 
-575 NDTKEAVGKALQTKE
+575 
-590 NDTKETKETQPK
+590 KETKEKETKEVQETQPK
-602 QAPTALQE
+602 ETPTALQE

-615 SELIEEIKSEF
+615 SNLIEEIKSEF

>member
-55 IFARALMCETGP
+55 IFARALMCEEGP

-73 TCIQCQS
+73 TCTQCQS

-234 KVAEMLGAIDRSV
+234 KVAAMLGAIDRSV

-256 NQDEARLQ
+256 NQDEARLK
-264 ERYAILEN
+264 ERYTILEN

-288 KLLSP
+288 KLLNP
-293 DSYSILLIE
+293 DTYSILLIE

-349 QSKESVLKPLNQ
+349 QTPFNQ
-361 NANASKQEPKSTEK
+361 NPSISYNDSKQEPKSTEK

-390 LETRENTETL
+390 LETRENAETP
-400 QTLMLSA
+400 QTPMLSA

-431 EVFEKNIRFIDF
+431 VVFEKNIRFIDF

-460 KELLRERFKIVKS
+460 KELLRERVKIVKS
-473 IVDGVFGKG
+473 IVDSVFGKG
-482 ENIKIALKH
+482 ENIKIALKN
-491 HLENKSTLETQEI
+491 HLENKSAPEETKEV

-513 EKILPKPTI
+513 EKILPKPTT
-522 ETTAETKENDTK
+522 ETTAEIQEKETKEAVKKEIKEKEIQKKEIKENDTK
-534 EAVGKALQTKEND
+534 EVQ
-547 TKEAV
+547 
-552 GKALQTKE
+552 
-560 NDTKEAVGKALQTKE
+560 
-575 NDTKEAVGKALQTKE
+575 
-590 NDTKETKETQPK
+590 ETQLK
-602 QAPTALQE
+602 EAPTALQE

-615 SELIEEIKSEF
+615 SNLIEEIKSEF

>member
-73 TCIQCQS
+73 TCTQCQS

-186 KTILEKEQVSYETSA
+186 KTILEKEQVSYESSA

-344 ILELE
+344 IVELE

-400 QTLMLSA
+400 QTPMLSA

-431 EVFEKNIRFIDF
+431 AVFEKNIRFIDF

-451 WESLATDKD
+451 WESLAADKD

-491 HLENKSTLETQEI
+491 HLENKSAREETKEV

-513 EKILPKPTI
+513 EKILSQPTI

-547 TKEAV
+547 TKEV
-552 GKALQTKE
+552 QEKEIKE
-560 NDTKEAVGKALQTKE
+560 NE
-575 NDTKEAVGKALQTKE
+575 
-590 NDTKETKETQPK
+590 TKETKEAKPK
-602 QAPTALQE
+602 EAPTALQE

>member
-55 IFARALMCETGP
+55 IFARALMCEEGP

-73 TCIQCQS
+73 TCTQCQS

-109 TRYKPSFGR
+109 THYKPSFGR

-186 KTILEKEQVSYETSA
+186 KTILEKEQVSYESSA

-349 QSKESVLKPLNQ
+349 QAPFNQ
-361 NANASKQEPKSTEK
+361 SPSISYNAPKQEPKSAEK
-375 IEQAE
+375 IEKP
-380 RIEGTEKKEK
+380 EK
-390 LETRENTETL
+390 RENTETP
-400 QTLMLSA
+400 QTPMLSA

-431 EVFEKNIRFIDF
+431 AVFEKNIRFIDF

-460 KELLRERFKIVKS
+460 KELLRERFKIVKG

-482 ENIKIALKH
+482 ENIKIALKN
-491 HLENKSTLETQEI
+491 HLENKSAREETKEI

-513 EKILPKPTI
+513 EKILPKPTT
-522 ETTAETKENDTK
+522 ETTAEMKEKKLKKRLKKRLKKKRLKKTTLKRLKRPNQNK
-534 EAVGKALQTKEND
+534 PLQPCKNSWLIIPISLKRLRVSLKSKAWNCYE
-547 TKEAV
+547 
-552 GKALQTKE
+552 
-560 NDTKEAVGKALQTKE
+560 
-575 NDTKEAVGKALQTKE
+575 
-590 NDTKETKETQPK
+590 
-602 QAPTALQE
+602 
-610 FMANH
+610 
-615 SELIEEIKSEF
+615 SEF
-626 EIKSVELL
+626 RRIRQSGGCNFKR

>member
-55 IFARALMCETGP
+55 IFARALMCEEGP

-73 TCIQCQS
+73 TCTQCQS

-247 LEDFFQSLI
+247 LEYFFQSLI

-308 MSSLSLLKE
+308 MSGLSLLKE

-361 NANASKQEPKSTEK
+361 NANAFKQESKSAEK
-375 IEQAE
+375 IEKP
-380 RIEGTEKKEK
+380 EKK
-390 LETRENTETL
+390 ENTETP
-400 QTLMLSA
+400 QTPMLSA

-431 EVFEKNIRFIDF
+431 AVFEKNIRFIDF

-451 WESLATDKD
+451 WESLATHKD

-482 ENIKIALKH
+482 ENIKIALKNH
-491 HLENKSTLETQEI
+491 SENKSALEEI
-504 KDFKISSLR
+504 KEFKFPSL
-513 EKILPKPTI
+513 KPKPAT
-522 ETTAETKENDTK
+522 ETTAEMKEKEIKEKEVQKNDAK
-534 EAVGKALQTKEND
+534 EIQEVQP
-547 TKEAV
+547 
-552 GKALQTKE
+552 
-560 NDTKEAVGKALQTKE
+560 
-575 NDTKEAVGKALQTKE
+575 
-590 NDTKETKETQPK
+590 KET
-602 QAPTALQE
+602 PTALQE

-615 SELIEEIKSEF
+615 SNLIEEIKSEF

>member
-55 IFARALMCETGP
+55 IFARALMCEEGP

-73 TCIQCQS
+73 TCTQCQS

-186 KTILEKEQVSYETSA
+186 KTILEKEQVSYESSA

-256 NQDEARLQ
+256 NQDEARLK

-344 ILELE
+344 IVELE
-349 QSKESVLKPLNQ
+349 QSKESAFQPLNQ
-361 NANASKQEPKSTEK
+361 NANAPKQESKGTEK

-380 RIEGTEKKEK
+380 RIEGTEKREK
-390 LETRENTETL
+390 LEKRENAEAL
-400 QTLMLSA
+400 QTPMLSA

-412 HNLFKQ
+412 HNLFKK

-431 EVFEKNIRFIDF
+431 AVFEKNICFIDF
-443 DSQTKTLT
+443 DSRTKTLT
-451 WESLATDKD
+451 WESLAADKD
-460 KELLRERFKIVKS
+460 KELLRERFKIVKG

-482 ENIKIALKH
+482 ESIKIALKN
-491 HLENKSTLETQEI
+491 HLENKNAPEETKE
-504 KDFKISSLR
+504 FKFPPL
-513 EKILPKPTI
+513 KPQPIT
-522 ETTAETKENDTK
+522 ETTAEMQENDTK

-547 TKEAV
+547 TKEV
-552 GKALQTKE
+552 QEKEIKE
-560 NDTKEAVGKALQTKE
+560 NE
-575 NDTKEAVGKALQTKE
+575 
-590 NDTKETKETQPK
+590 TKETKEAKPK
-602 QAPTALQE
+602 EAPTALQE

>member
-55 IFARALMCETGP
+55 IFARALMCEEGP

-186 KTILEKEQVSYETSA
+186 KTILEKEQVSYESSA

-308 MSSLSLLKE
+308 MSALSLLKE

-349 QSKESVLKPLNQ
+349 QTPFNQ
-361 NANASKQEPKSTEK
+361 NPSISYNAPKQEPKSTEK
-375 IEQAE
+375 IENP
-380 RIEGTEKKEK
+380 EK
-390 LETRENTETL
+390 RENAETP
-400 QTLMLSA
+400 QTPMLSA

-431 EVFEKNIRFIDF
+431 AVFEKNIRFIDF

-451 WESLATDKD
+451 WESLAADKD

-482 ENIKIALKH
+482 ENIKIALKNH
-491 HLENKSTLETQEI
+491 SENKSAREETKEI
-504 KDFKISSLR
+504 KDFKISSLK
-513 EKILPKPTI
+513 EKILPKPTT
-522 ETTAETKENDTK
+522 ETMAEMKEKEVQKNEIKEKEIKENDTK
-534 EAVGKALQTKEND
+534 EVQ
-547 TKEAV
+547 
-552 GKALQTKE
+552 
-560 NDTKEAVGKALQTKE
+560 
-575 NDTKEAVGKALQTKE
+575 
-590 NDTKETKETQPK
+590 ETQPK
-602 QAPTALQE
+602 ETPTALQE

>member
-55 IFARALMCETGP
+55 IFARALMCEEGP

-73 TCIQCQS
+73 TCTQCQS

-186 KTILEKEQVSYETSA
+186 KTILEKEQVSYESSA

-256 NQDEARLQ
+256 NQDEVRLK

-349 QSKESVLKPLNQ
+349 QTPFNQ
-361 NANASKQEPKSTEK
+361 NPSISYNAPKQEPKSAEK
-375 IEQAE
+375 IEKPE
-380 RIEGTEKKEK
+380 RIEGTEK
-390 LETRENTETL
+390 RENTEKIASAETP
-400 QTLMLSA
+400 QTPMLSA

-431 EVFEKNIRFIDF
+431 AVFEKNIRFIDF

-482 ENIKIALKH
+482 ENIKIALKNQ
-491 HLENKSTLETQEI
+491 NKSALEVVKEL
-504 KDFKISSLR
+504 KFPYSK
-513 EKILPKPTI
+513 PKPTT
-522 ETTAETKENDTK
+522 ETTAETKE
-534 EAVGKALQTKEND
+534 
-547 TKEAV
+547 
-552 GKALQTKE
+552 
-560 NDTKEAVGKALQTKE
+560 
-575 NDTKEAVGKALQTKE
+575 
-590 NDTKETKETQPK
+590 KETKEKETKEKETKEKEVQEIQPK

-615 SELIEEIKSEF
+615 SNLIEEIKSEF